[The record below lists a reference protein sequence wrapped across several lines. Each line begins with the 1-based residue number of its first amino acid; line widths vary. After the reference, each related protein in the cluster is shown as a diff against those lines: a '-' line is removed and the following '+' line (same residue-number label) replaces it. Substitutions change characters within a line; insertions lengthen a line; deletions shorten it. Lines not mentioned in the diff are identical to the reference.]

1 MRWAKAIFNNDNIL
15 FVVRCI
21 VCTKME
27 CKEKL
32 LVPKWDSLEKH
43 VRKRRN
49 EFRQKV
55 IDMKCAHAENEVQY
69 VVMNMYLSSTCCN
82 LVLCLKISRN

>member
-21 VCTKME
+21 VCAKME

-43 VRKRRN
+43 VKKRRN

-82 LVLCLKISRN
+82 F